1 MTEREDEKPAADG
14 HRWLELAGGG
24 GLLARDG
31 VPTMELQ
38 PLTRKRGLRPVRL
51 LVEAVVCT

>member
-1 MTEREDEKPAADG
+1 MTEREDAKPAADG

-31 VPTMELQ
+31 VPTQELQ
-38 PLTRKRGLRPVRL
+38 PLKRKPGLRPVRL
-51 LVEAVVCT
+51 LVDTVVGT

>member
-1 MTEREDEKPAADG
+1 MTEREDTKPAAAG
-14 HRWLELAGGG
+14 PRWVELAGGG

-31 VPTMELQ
+31 VPAVELQ

-51 LVEAVVCT
+51 LEETVGLA